1 MKEEDDDEELKE
13 EDDDDYDYN
22 DDPEFKIDMSNLSKE
37 EQSKIIDSL
46 VRDFKSLMF

>member
-1 MKEEDDDEELKE
+1 LKE
-13 EDDDDYDYN
+13 EDDDDYN
-22 DDPEFKIDMSNLSKE
+22 DDPEFKTDMSNLSKE